1 MSAQDELHLTC
12 GATPENVQA
21 SINLMFGLAVI
32 FFSWMVMYYL
42 FKQLLRSSHRKNVA
56 LTATLLFH
64 ASVPT
69 ILCRYLSNYRWSV
82 VAALCILGTA
92 VYLNWQRIKKVVP
105 PADHRPTIDR
115 TALLVGTVTTG
126 FVAWGLISG
135 HFWDENAAHFGV
147 SSALARGVSPPEHP
161 LFPGQIFRYH
171 YGFNSLVAAVI
182 AFSSIDAA
190 TAIDI
195 VSILC
200 FAALLI
206 GAYSCAED
214 LGGKSAGRLAIVLVP
229 LGSGLLQH
237 LLFSDFG
244 ILESPVKPFP
254 AEWQNDIPPPVISN
268 FFQHPQG
275 LAMATVFGVIQHFNR
290 DESRHFSFW
299 NCALLVAA
307 FSVSHIV
314 FFGLLGLGL
323 GVSSLFNFLRTK
335 SFLILTKETV
345 CLSLGLILA
354 FLAGGFLGTDGV
366 QDNHITFQKDFFE
379 EAFPAR
385 LGHHLVLFG
394 LPFLFLPVAFLKILK
409 TPHRILLTM
418 MTMVLIGFAVPNM
431 ISYERSWDIVK
442 FLGVAMFFTN
452 FLLASFLPSL
462 NINKFAVALI
472 LLLSCATG
480 STWLL
485 RVSIFDGKLGIPKMH
500 FPAPQPI
507 AQKTAEVLSPMLS
520 ASDRVFS
527 TNVDMSKVGLLT
539 PGFNWRQFGRGY
551 IMDRGQ
557 VDLQLRAAQRIRRNL
572 SYKDIKSLGIRYL
585 ILSPADVKGL
595 SKEAKRRLQDPD
607 HYQFTREVRS
617 HTQKRFIYKVLN
629 QE

>member
-1 MSAQDELHLTC
+1 
-12 GATPENVQA
+12 
-21 SINLMFGLAVI
+21 MFGLAVI
-32 FFSWMVMYYL
+32 FFSWMVTYCL
-42 FKQLLRSSHRKNVA
+42 FLQLLRTSQEYRRNVA

-64 ASVPT
+64 ACVPT
-69 ILCRYLSNYRWSV
+69 ILCRYFSNFRWSV
-82 VAALCILGTA
+82 FAALGLLCFT
-92 VYLNWQRIKKVVP
+92 VYLNWRRIKKVVP
-105 PADHRPTIDR
+105 PASHGHKLDR
-115 TALLVGTVTTG
+115 TALIIGTIITV

-182 AFSSIDAA
+182 AFSNIDAA

-200 FAALLI
+200 FVALLI
-206 GAYSCAED
+206 GAYSCAVD
-214 LGGKSAGRLAIVLVP
+214 LGGKAAGRFAIVLVP

-237 LLFSDFG
+237 LLFGDFG

-254 AEWQNDIPPPVISN
+254 VGWQKNIPPPVISN

-290 DESRHFSFW
+290 DDARHFSFW
-299 NCALLVAA
+299 SCALFVGA

-323 GVSSLFNFLRTK
+323 GVSSLFHFFRTK
-335 SFLILTKETV
+335 SFFILTRETV
-345 CLSLGLILA
+345 CLSLALIIA

-366 QDNHITFQKDFFE
+366 QDNHITFQKDFFG
-379 EAFPAR
+379 EAFPRR
-385 LGHHLVLFG
+385 LGHHIVLFG
-394 LPFLFLPVAFLKILK
+394 LPFLFLPAVFLKTLK

-418 MTMVLIGFAVPNM
+418 TTMILIGFAIPNLM
-431 ISYERSWDIVK
+431 SYERSWDIVK

-452 FLLASFLPSL
+452 FLLAIYLPSL
-462 NINKFAVALI
+462 NINKFSIALI

-485 RVSIFDGKLGIPKMH
+485 RVSVLDGKFGIPKMH
-500 FPAPQPI
+500 FPPPQPI
-507 AQKTAEVLSPMLS
+507 ARKTAEVLNPILS

-527 TNVDMSKVGLLT
+527 TNIDMSKVGLLT

-557 VDLQLRAAQRIRRNL
+557 VDFQLRAAQRIRRNL
-572 SYKDIKSLGIRYL
+572 SRKDIKNLNIRFL
-585 ILSPADVKGL
+585 ILSPADVRGL
-595 SKEAKRRLQDPD
+595 SREAKKRLRDPR
-607 HYQFTREVRS
+607 HYEFTREVVS
-617 HTQKRFIYKVLN
+617 HGQKRFIYKVIN
-629 QE
+629 HD